1 MQRQK
6 LYEQNRAN
14 MRERMRLLKEF
25 IKEKK
30 NISKTNEEFFEENKE
45 YFAQYEIKNYSELEK
60 LINTY
65 DKENPEELEKEERE
79 KYIKH
84 LKIEHIENKD
94 LQIIQE
100 KKKFNNLNIISINGN
115 SNIHITNSD
124 NYFEHL
130 EKINKE
136 NEYNYNP
143 ELKEYITYKSKIY
156 QIKNVNKGEIISSK
170 KIKYNERDL
179 IKSSNIINISYNKI
193 PKNKI
198 CEDINYTENGI
209 QIDELKKIKIKELL
223 KDLSEEDKKNLEKV
237 EQILN
242 NIIKKEENNSNYEN
256 SFCIKCNKS
265 FKNENYIEH
274 KGHSIIQIDNYKD
287 IDLDSKDLNYNKC
300 LEKLYEKL
308 KKDQKLLL
316 KSKKNKLITYYGKI
330 IFSLYDIISNNFS
343 IELLNSSIITINKDY
358 NNEKELK
365 IFDHFF
371 MDYFL
376 IYIEKILKLTY
387 SKRKKIEELLIEIKD
402 EDEIGDSEIFENKE
416 DGILKSGNNRIYNA
430 EETNTS
436 NNFDKV
442 KINFDEF
449 RDEDKRDYFLKL
461 GLNLKYEYGKKESIT
476 SLYNIAKEKNIYPID
491 YENFIKKELN
501 IIS

>member
-100 KKKFNNLNIISINGN
+100 KKKFNNLNIISG

-170 KIKYNERDL
+170 K
-179 IKSSNIINISYNKI
+179 SNLMK
-193 PKNKI
+193 
-198 CEDINYTENGI
+198 GI
-209 QIDELKKIKIKELL
+209 
-223 KDLSEEDKKNLEKV
+223 
-237 EQILN
+237 
-242 NIIKKEENNSNYEN
+242 
-256 SFCIKCNKS
+256 
-265 FKNENYIEH
+265 
-274 KGHSIIQIDNYKD
+274 
-287 IDLDSKDLNYNKC
+287 
-300 LEKLYEKL
+300 
-308 KKDQKLLL
+308 
-316 KSKKNKLITYYGKI
+316 
-330 IFSLYDIISNNFS
+330 
-343 IELLNSSIITINKDY
+343 
-358 NNEKELK
+358 
-365 IFDHFF
+365 
-371 MDYFL
+371 
-376 IYIEKILKLTY
+376 
-387 SKRKKIEELLIEIKD
+387 
-402 EDEIGDSEIFENKE
+402 
-416 DGILKSGNNRIYNA
+416 
-430 EETNTS
+430 
-436 NNFDKV
+436 
-442 KINFDEF
+442 
-449 RDEDKRDYFLKL
+449 
-461 GLNLKYEYGKKESIT
+461 
-476 SLYNIAKEKNIYPID
+476 
-491 YENFIKKELN
+491 
-501 IIS
+501 

>member
-100 KKKFNNLNIISINGN
+100 KKKFNNLNIISG

-223 KDLSEEDKKNLEKV
+223 KNLSEEDKNNFEKV

-242 NIIKKEENNSNYEN
+242 NVIKKEENNSNYEN

-316 KSKKNKLITYYGKI
+316 KSKK
-330 IFSLYDIISNNFS
+330 
-343 IELLNSSIITINKDY
+343 IN
-358 NNEKELK
+358 
-365 IFDHFF
+365 
-371 MDYFL
+371 
-376 IYIEKILKLTY
+376 
-387 SKRKKIEELLIEIKD
+387 
-402 EDEIGDSEIFENKE
+402 
-416 DGILKSGNNRIYNA
+416 
-430 EETNTS
+430 
-436 NNFDKV
+436 
-442 KINFDEF
+442 
-449 RDEDKRDYFLKL
+449 
-461 GLNLKYEYGKKESIT
+461 
-476 SLYNIAKEKNIYPID
+476 
-491 YENFIKKELN
+491 
-501 IIS
+501 

>member
-60 LINTY
+60 LISTY

-124 NYFEHL
+124 NYFEYL

-156 QIKNVNKGEIISSK
+156 QIKNVNKGEINSSK
-170 KIKYNERDL
+170 KIKYNNERDL

-193 PKNKI
+193 PK
-198 CEDINYTENGI
+198 
-209 QIDELKKIKIKELL
+209 KK
-223 KDLSEEDKKNLEKV
+223 
-237 EQILN
+237 
-242 NIIKKEENNSNYEN
+242 Y
-256 SFCIKCNKS
+256 
-265 FKNENYIEH
+265 
-274 KGHSIIQIDNYKD
+274 
-287 IDLDSKDLNYNKC
+287 
-300 LEKLYEKL
+300 
-308 KKDQKLLL
+308 
-316 KSKKNKLITYYGKI
+316 
-330 IFSLYDIISNNFS
+330 
-343 IELLNSSIITINKDY
+343 
-358 NNEKELK
+358 LK
-365 IFDHFF
+365 I
-371 MDYFL
+371 
-376 IYIEKILKLTY
+376 
-387 SKRKKIEELLIEIKD
+387 
-402 EDEIGDSEIFENKE
+402 
-416 DGILKSGNNRIYNA
+416 
-430 EETNTS
+430 
-436 NNFDKV
+436 
-442 KINFDEF
+442 
-449 RDEDKRDYFLKL
+449 
-461 GLNLKYEYGKKESIT
+461 
-476 SLYNIAKEKNIYPID
+476 
-491 YENFIKKELN
+491 
-501 IIS
+501 

>member
-100 KKKFNNLNIISINGN
+100 KKKFNNLNIISG

-223 KDLSEEDKKNLEKV
+223 KNLSEEDKKNLEKV

-287 IDLDSKDLNYNKC
+287 IHLDSEDLNYNEYF
-300 LEKLYEKL
+300 EKLYEKF
-308 KKDQKLLL
+308 KKDQKLLSLNIFYIFNKL
-316 KSKKNKLITYYGKI
+316 KSY
-330 IFSLYDIISNNFS
+330 
-343 IELLNSSIITINKDY
+343 
-358 NNEKELK
+358 
-365 IFDHFF
+365 
-371 MDYFL
+371 
-376 IYIEKILKLTY
+376 
-387 SKRKKIEELLIEIKD
+387 
-402 EDEIGDSEIFENKE
+402 
-416 DGILKSGNNRIYNA
+416 
-430 EETNTS
+430 
-436 NNFDKV
+436 
-442 KINFDEF
+442 
-449 RDEDKRDYFLKL
+449 
-461 GLNLKYEYGKKESIT
+461 
-476 SLYNIAKEKNIYPID
+476 
-491 YENFIKKELN
+491 
-501 IIS
+501 